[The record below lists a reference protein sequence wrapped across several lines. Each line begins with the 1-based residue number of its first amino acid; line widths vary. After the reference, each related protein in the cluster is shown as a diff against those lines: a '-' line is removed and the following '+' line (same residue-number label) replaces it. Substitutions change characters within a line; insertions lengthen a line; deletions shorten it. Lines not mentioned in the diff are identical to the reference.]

1 MANIATLTVSLVA
14 ETARFTVSLK
24 KSNAEA
30 NRFARN
36 VRRTLLPIVGTAVA
50 AGSALALMGR
60 QSIKAA
66 DNIGKTAKAVGLS
79 AETLQELRF
88 AAEQSGIE
96 IRGID
101 DSMRRFN
108 RRLGEFA
115 TSGGGPAAK
124 AVKDLGINVRDTAGQ
139 VRSSELIFNDVVD
152 ALQGIDS
159 QAQRSAL
166 AAQLFGDDFGPKL
179 VTLLDQG
186 TEGIAKLRQEA
197 RDLGFVMSNE
207 TVASAEDAE
216 DTFNRLDRIV
226 RGRMIK
232 AFADNAEAIEAATE
246 AIIEFVTAT
255 ISGFNRVRRFFG
267 LETETE
273 ELRAQ
278 LADVEE
284 AIAKTRKTIE
294 KGVIGADVGLTG
306 PGNFGIDQQM
316 QAITGGQEATNARL
330 EELLIEREKLV
341 GKLNLASLERAQLA
355 AEAPE
360 QTGTTFGT
368 GGLGDTDF
376 DKLQSRADALRESL
390 RSPVE
395 ELFAFRREL
404 DLLIEQTDLTEEEAA
419 EAYQRMAEE
428 IEEAAER
435 TKNAFGAGFDEAAD
449 ESEQAIKRME
459 EFAKQ
464 SARNI
469 QDAFADF
476 FFDPFDDGLDGLFNN
491 FVDTLR
497 RMVANL
503 LASNLLGFLSSLGG
517 PVGSF
522 LQLGLGPKAALGG
535 FRRDRPFI
543 AGDRGPELIAPGTGA
558 TAIPLAGAVFNF
570 QTNISSSGG
579 LDAATLTPILD
590 ENNRKLKAEFV
601 DQLRRGQFQ

>member
-1 MANIATLTVSLVA
+1 MANIATLTVTLLA
-14 ETARFTVSLK
+14 ETARFSVGLK

-36 VRRTLLPIVGTAVA
+36 VRKTLLPIAKTAAAVGV
-50 AGSALALMGR
+50 ALAVMGR

-66 DNIGKTAKAVGLS
+66 DNIGKTAKAVGLA

-152 ALQGIDS
+152 SLQRIDS

-246 AIIEFVTAT
+246 AIIDFVNAT
-255 ISGFNRVRRFFG
+255 ISGFNRVRLFFG

-273 ELRAQ
+273 ELRRQ
-278 LADVEE
+278 LAEVDD
-284 AIAKTRKTIE
+284 AIAKTRKAIK
-294 KGVIGADVGLTG
+294 KGVEGSEVGLTG
-306 PGNFGIDQQM
+306 LGNFGIGTQM
-316 QAITGGQEATNARL
+316 RAITGGQEASNARL
-330 EELLIEREKLV
+330 EELLIERDKLV
-341 GKLNLASLERAQLA
+341 GKLNLASLERSQLA

-368 GGLGDTDF
+368 GGLGDF
-376 DKLQSRADALRESL
+376 DKLQARTDALRESL
-390 RSPVE
+390 RSSLE

-404 DLLIEQTDLTEEEAA
+404 DLLIEKTDLTEEEAA
-419 EAYQRMAEE
+419 EAYNRMAEE
-428 IEEAAER
+428 IEEAAGR
-435 TKNAFGAGFDEAAD
+435 TKNAFGEGFDEAAD
-449 ESEQAIKRME
+449 ESKQAIKRME

-476 FFDPFDDGLDGLFNN
+476 FFDPFDDGLDGLLHN
-491 FVDTLR
+491 FVNTLR

-503 LASNLLGFLSSLGG
+503 LASNLLGLLSSIGG

-522 LQLGLGPKAALGG
+522 FGLALGPKAALGG

-579 LDAATLTPILD
+579 LDAATLIPILD
-590 ENNRKLKAEFV
+590 ENNRKLKAEFI